1 MIKNYFS
8 KNTDPLKSTIP
19 PHPLSSFATP
29 KEKQNKS
36 SSLVAFLGLL
46 LLFFLGAPLAAQTTL
61 FTSGFETGDASLTAS
76 TGTNVSIT
84 QPYTGASRTGSKSG
98 EMIATGKNLSFTGS
112 IVTSGQIS
120 FVSGRYY
127 TVSIWAKAYGD
138 VSTLK
143 IKKSAGNTNTD
154 MNNATGNDLLLN
166 PVSANVTTSSYV
178 QFSVSFQATATENKY
193 VGFQV
198 VSGAQNG
205 STSALYIDD
214 ISIIEN
220 TTLPISYCTPT
231 YTSGPGTT
239 DQITNVTLGTLT
251 NTTGTAA
258 TPYYTFYNSA
268 TVPNLT
274 QSATASVAVTLGS
287 DSAQYVGVWIDFN
300 QDGVFQTS
308 EGAISANAGS
318 NGTVTVNIPIPAG
331 STLGNTRMRVR
342 GGDDS
347 ALNTSQACGNS
358 SSSYGETE
366 DYIVNIISSVACVA
380 PTASAS
386 TLTLVPAS
394 TAITGTFALPS
405 PVADNYLVVFST
417 SSTPPSPVNGTTY
430 AVGSTALA
438 GSNVVADTD
447 SNNAFAISG
456 LLASTLYY
464 IYVFP
469 YNTSSCSGGPIYRTT
484 LPLSGSATTLAP
496 TYCTPVGNLNCSSND
511 YISKIIFNT
520 LNNPTNCGTGGY
532 TNYAA
537 TGTQTTSVTKGT
549 TYTLNLSVGS
559 GTGTHAA
566 GVWIDFNQN
575 GDFSDSGEFF
585 LISNS
590 IAANTTTAVA
600 IPIPTGANTGTTRMR
615 VRYAYSATINAAS
628 SCTMSGTY
636 GETEDYT
643 VTILNAPACAVPTAS
658 ATALSLT
665 PTGNAIAGSF
675 TLASP
680 AADNYLVV
688 INTSG
693 TIPVPSNGTNYTIG
707 STALGGSNVVV
718 DNDSNSTFTA
728 LGLLATTTYYVF
740 VFPYS
745 TQCIG
750 GPLYKTTVPLNGN
763 AATIVASNYCKP
775 SITSGYQDNGYIS
788 TVSFIGTLND
798 TSNNSAYSSSPVGYQ
813 DFSAFANK
821 AKQAQGEGI
830 NMFVQALNTSFMKAW
845 VDWNR
850 DGDFEDSGEMV
861 YDTGGISTYSTT
873 FGFIIPANAAVGD
886 YRVRVR
892 INSRDT
898 KAPFDSNST
907 PTFTS
912 CLTINYPGETE
923 DYLFTVIASCSSL
936 ITSVNDGETCGNGA
950 VNLVAK
956 GAADTTKY
964 RWYTSETGGTYTETS
979 TGSWT
984 TPSLSSTT
992 IYYVTAYNGICE
1004 SLERTAVTAK
1014 ISPVPTLTFTPNNP
1028 TVCGEE
1034 TIIALS
1040 ASGDTQQV
1048 YLINENF
1055 ESGLGVFTNNTIT
1068 SHTEVNSKT
1077 AWQSRTSPFV
1087 PAEQVWFPAISSG
1100 FGTNKFV
1107 MATSDTGSY
1116 TIQNALQSS
1125 TVNSTNFLDLTLSF
1139 KMYYSRYYIDGNNLT
1154 QDYATVEVSTNNGS
1168 TWTELTRY
1176 TADVGYGT
1184 RFDTKIFNL
1193 NAYINVPNLRVR
1205 IRYYG
1210 EWCDGVAIDDFKL
1223 FGFKPYNTSFN
1234 WTSSTPVQA
1243 FSDAACTVSY
1253 TTGTPIAT
1261 VYVKPT
1267 LAQLETGTYTF
1278 TANPVLAN
1286 GCSASKDIT
1295 VTNTSKIWKGVTSDW
1310 DYASNWSPS
1319 GVPTAANCVIIPG
1332 TSVIPGS
1339 NYLAYA
1345 KNLTVK
1351 STGTLEMLTT
1361 GTLTVTDFVNVN
1373 TGGIFNVRDKASLVQ
1388 INSVAN
1394 TGIVTIERT
1403 TPPVSQLDY
1412 TYWNSPVTAAS
1423 NFTLGTLSPNTSYM
1437 YSWIPTVAN
1446 GGGDWQYETAT
1457 TVMDPLKGYII
1468 RAPNSYTSSKV
1479 PYTAIFI
1486 GTPNNGDLAAPI
1498 KKGTLAGVVDVDAE
1512 NDEWNLI
1519 GNPYPSG
1526 LDAAKF
1532 LNLAANVPVID
1543 GTIYIWTHNSQP
1555 NSATPDPF
1563 YGDYVF
1569 NYTDNDYA
1577 VYNTTGGTATGPAS
1591 TGGSA
1596 PTGFIATGQ
1605 SFFVKAANGM
1615 TSGTAAVTFNNS
1627 MRVAGKNSD
1636 FFKFT
1641 TPKTEKKHRIWL
1653 NLVNNSGAFSQT
1665 LVGYLAGAT
1674 QDLDRSYDGETLGGN
1689 DVTFYSIIPH
1699 TQLTIQGRPLPFD
1712 ENDQVILGYN
1722 SAVAGE
1728 LSIRLDHVDGL
1739 FSAQN
1744 IYLEDKELN
1753 LIHDLKA
1760 KPYVFTTEIGDFDDR
1775 FVLRYTDKI
1784 QMNSVNLAT
1793 ATFELSNAV
1802 TVIVNQNVTVKS
1814 SGRSIKSIVVYD
1826 LSGRKIDQYKKV
1838 NAVQFTLHHLNKTTS
1853 GLIINIT
1860 LEDDSIIS
1868 KKIIY

>member
-8 KNTDPLKSTIP
+8 KNTDSLKSTIP
-19 PHPLSSFATP
+19 LHPLSFFTTP

-36 SSLVAFLGLL
+36 SSLVAFLVLMM
-46 LLFFLGAPLAAQTTL
+46 FFSAGQLGAQTTL
-61 FTSGFETGDASLTAS
+61 FTSGFETSDATFTAS
-76 TGTNVSIT
+76 AGANVTIT
-84 QPYTGASRTGSKSG
+84 QPFTGASRTGTKSG
-98 EMIATGKNLSFTGS
+98 EMIATAKNISFTGS
-112 IVTSGQIS
+112 IITSNQFFFIA
-120 FVSGRYY
+120 GRYY
-127 TVSIWAKAYGD
+127 TISVWAKASGA

-143 IKKSAGNTNTD
+143 IKKSTGNTNTD
-154 MNNATGNDLLLN
+154 MNNAAGSDLILN

-178 QFSVSFQATATENKY
+178 QFSITFQASTTENKY
-193 VGFQV
+193 VGIQV
-198 VSGAQNG
+198 VSGSQG
-205 STSALYIDD
+205 GQFSTIYIDD

-220 TTLPISYCTPT
+220 TSLPITYCTPT
-231 YTSGPGTT
+231 YTSGSGTT
-239 DQITNVTLGTLT
+239 DQIANVTLGTL
-251 NTTGTAA
+251 NNSTGTSA
-258 TPYYTFYNSA
+258 TPYYTFYNTV

-274 QSATASVAVTLGS
+274 QSSTASVSVTLGS

-308 EGAISANAGS
+308 EGAISSNAGS
-318 NGTVTVNIPIPAG
+318 NGTVIVNILIPATA
-331 STLGNTRMRVR
+331 TLGNTRMRIR

-347 ALNTSQACGNS
+347 ALNNSQSCGNS

-366 DYIVNIISSVACVA
+366 DYTVNIIGTVACVA

-386 TLTLVPAS
+386 TLSLTPAS
-394 TAITGTFALPS
+394 TAIAGSFTLSS
-405 PVADNYLVVFST
+405 PVADNYLVVIST

-430 AVGSTALA
+430 TVSSTALG

-447 SNNAFAISG
+447 SNNTFTISG
-456 LLASTLYY
+456 LLASTMYY

-469 YNTSSCSGGPIYRTT
+469 YNNSSCSGGSIYRTT
-484 LPLSGSATTLAP
+484 LPLSGSTSTLSP
-496 TYCTPVGNLNCSSND
+496 TYCIPSGNLNCNSND

-520 LNNPTNCGTGGY
+520 LNNATNCETGGY

-537 TGTQTTSVTKGT
+537 IGTQTTAVTKGT
-549 TYTLNLSVGS
+549 TYTLNLSVGA
-559 GTGTHAA
+559 GTGTHGA

-585 LISNS
+585 LIGNG
-590 IAANTTTAVA
+590 IAANTTTSVA
-600 IPIPTGANTGTTRMR
+600 IPIPTVANTGQTRMR
-615 VRYAYSATINAAS
+615 VRYGYSATINASS

-643 VTILNAPACAVPTAS
+643 VTLSNAPTCVVPSAS
-658 ATALSLT
+658 ATVLSLT
-665 PTGNAIAGSF
+665 PTGSAIAGSF

-693 TIPVPSNGTNYTIG
+693 TTPAPSNGTNYIIG

-718 DNDSNSTFTA
+718 DNDSNNTFTA
-728 LGLLATTTYYVF
+728 LGLLSTTTYYIF
-740 VFPYS
+740 VFPYNA
-745 TQCIG
+745 QCIG
-750 GPLYKTTVPLNGN
+750 GPLYKTTLTLNGN

-798 TSNNSAYSSSPVGYQ
+798 TSNNSTYSSSPLGYQ

-873 FGFIIPANAAVGD
+873 FGFIIPAATPVGD
-886 YRVRVR
+886 YRVRIR

-898 KAPFDSNST
+898 KAPYDSNST

-912 CLTINYPGETE
+912 CLNINYPGETE

-936 ITSVNDGETCGNGA
+936 ITSVTDGETCGNGT
-950 VNLVAK
+950 VNLVAM

-964 RWYTSETGGTYTETS
+964 RWYTTETGGTYIETT

-992 IYYVTAYNGICE
+992 TYYVTAYNGSCE

-1068 SHTEVNSKT
+1068 SYTDVNSKT

-1100 FGTNKFV
+1100 FGTNKFA
-1107 MATSDTGSY
+1107 MTTSDVGSY
-1116 TIQNALQSS
+1116 NIQNTLQSP

-1154 QDYATVEVSTNNGS
+1154 QDYATVEVSTNSGS

-1176 TADVGYGT
+1176 TSDVGYGT
-1184 RFDTKIFNL
+1184 RFDTKTFNL
-1193 NAYINVPNLRVR
+1193 NAYINMPNLRVR

-1243 FSDAACTVSY
+1243 FSDATCTIPY
-1253 TTGTPIAT
+1253 LTGTPIAT

-1310 DYASNWSPS
+1310 NNANNWSPA
-1319 GVPTAANCVIIPG
+1319 GVPTSTNCVIIPNI
-1332 TSVIPGS
+1332 SVIPDN

-1351 STGTLEMLTT
+1351 STGNLELLTT
-1361 GTLTVTDFVNVN
+1361 SNLTVTEWVNVN
-1373 TGGIFNVRDKASLVQ
+1373 SGGIFNVRDKASLVQ
-1388 INSVAN
+1388 INNSN
-1394 TGIVTIERT
+1394 NSGIVNIQRI
-1403 TPPVSQLDY
+1403 TPSISKLDY

-1423 NFTLGTLSPNTSYM
+1423 NFTLGNLSPNTSYI
-1437 YSWIPTVAN
+1437 YSWIPTVNN
-1446 GGGDWQYETAT
+1446 GAGNWKKENAA
-1457 TVMDPLKGYII
+1457 TVMDPSKGYIL
-1468 RAPNSYTSSKV
+1468 RAPNFYTSSKT
-1479 PYTAIFI
+1479 PYTATFI
-1486 GTPNNGDLAAPI
+1486 GTPNNGAILAPI
-1498 KKGTLAGVVDVDAE
+1498 KKGGLVGIVDSE

-1519 GNPYPSG
+1519 GNPYASG
-1526 LDAAKF
+1526 LDATKF
-1532 LNLAANVPVID
+1532 LNLAANVPVIN

-1555 NSATPDPF
+1555 SLAAPDPF
-1563 YGDYVF
+1563 YGDYVL
-1569 NYTDNDYA
+1569 NYTKNDYA
-1577 VYNTTGGTATGPAS
+1577 AFNTTGGTSTRPASSGGPAPS
-1591 TGGSA
+1591 
-1596 PTGFIATGQ
+1596 GFIASGQ

-1615 TSGTAAVTFNNS
+1615 TNGTTLNATFDNT
-1627 MRVAGKNSD
+1627 MRVVSQNSD
-1636 FFKFT
+1636 FFKFV

-1653 NLVNNSGAFSQT
+1653 NLTNNSGAFSQT

-1674 QDLDRSYDGETLGGN
+1674 KDLDRSYDGEALGGN
-1689 DVTFYSIIPH
+1689 KVTFYSIIPQG
-1699 TQLTIQGRPLPFD
+1699 QLTIQGRGLPFD
-1712 ENDQVILGYN
+1712 ENDQVQLGYT
-1722 SAVAGE
+1722 ATITGD
-1728 LSIRLDHVDGL
+1728 LSIRIDHVDGL
-1739 FSAQN
+1739 FDAHD
-1744 IYLEDKELN
+1744 IYLEDKELG
-1753 LIHDLKA
+1753 LIHNLKK
-1760 KPYVFTTEIGDFDDR
+1760 KPYVFNTKIGDFIDR
-1775 FVLRYTDKI
+1775 FILRYTKK
-1784 QMNSVNLAT
+1784 NLVIETFNLST
-1793 ATFELSNAV
+1793 ATFHLSNHV
-1802 TVIVNQNVTVKS
+1802 NIIVNQNVTVQS
-1814 SGRSIKSIVVYD
+1814 SNQLIKNIVVYD
-1826 LSGRKIDQYKKV
+1826 VLGRKIDSYKRV
-1838 NAVQFTLHHLNKTTS
+1838 NTLQFTLNHLNKTTS
-1853 GLIINIT
+1853 GLIVKIT
-1860 LEDDSIIS
+1860 LDDDTIVS